1 MTKMKRI
8 FSVLLIATTLII
20 SSCGNSQ
27 KEKDGAATDKKVEIE
42 KLKNEKA
49 KLDASIKKL
58 EDDLAKVDTGAAK
71 TINAKL
77 VATTPVAVEDF
88 AHFLDLQGRI
98 EAENTSYITPRGIA
112 GQVRA
117 VYVKEGD
124 NVRKGQLLLKLDD
137 AIARQNVVAVR
148 QSMESVKTQLALA
161 KTVYDRQ
168 KNLWDKNIGTE
179 VQLLQAKSNVEGLE
193 NQLKTMTEN
202 VKLSQEQLGQ
212 SNVYS
217 DVSGVAEEV
226 NIHVGETFTGA
237 PTNGIKIVNSSNL
250 KVATDVP
257 ENYLSRIKKGTKV
270 QIEIPDLNKTFES
283 TVSLVSQS
291 ISNITRGFIAEAKIP
306 SQPGLKPNLIA
317 IMKIL
322 DYSAP
327 KAISVPLNTLQTD
340 ETGKF
345 VLVAVSENG
354 KTVARKKPVQVGEL
368 YGDKVEVK
376 QGLKAGDNLITEGFQ
391 SLYDGQPITTGS

>member
-20 SSCGNSQ
+20 TSCGSSQ
-27 KEKDGAATDKKVEIE
+27 KEKDGDVTDKKVEIE
-42 KLKNEKA
+42 KLKGEKA

-58 EDDLAKVDTGAAK
+58 ENDLAKVDTGAAK
-71 TINAKL
+71 AINAKL

-88 AHFLDLQGRI
+88 SHFLDLQGRI
-98 EAENTSYITPRGIA
+98 EAENTSYITPRGMA

-193 NQLKTMTEN
+193 NQLKTMNEN

-250 KVATDVP
+250 KVTTDVP

-327 KAISVPLNTLQTD
+327 KSISVPLNTLQTD